1 MKKRK
6 NNHIF
11 KSTAILCCILGILL
25 CAAPSSVAEQIDD
38 PQDYLFVNTDNTP
51 VDLNAEIY
59 EAVYVDPDAT
69 LNLLAGAIVHYLDAY
84 GGSIVNIYG
93 GIADDFGIAVF
104 EGSTVTVYGTE
115 FIVEDGTIDP
125 SGDFFTVNGIGM
137 LTGTYA
143 DGTTISILVFSSE
156 YNDVPI
162 YLVDTSTPSGGPV
175 EVEVQID
182 IKPCDDLNRIN
193 LDSKGLV
200 PVAVLGTDD
209 FDAAT
214 VDPAMVEFAGAE
226 PVCSKL
232 KDVNHDGYDD
242 MIFNF
247 RTQDLDLDQDSTEAT
262 LMGQTTQG
270 VLIEGSDE
278 VQIVSFSRKCLIKK
292 FSGYIHRPVWWKCKR
307 PVIPP
312 VKKGFKRNANN
323 GYHQSNCWKNIS
335 NHGKCTGLHGRH

>member
-1 MKKRK
+1 MEKQK
-6 NNHIF
+6 NNH
-11 KSTAILCCILGILL
+11 KLTAILWCILVILL
-25 CAAPSSVAEQIDD
+25 CAAPASVAVQIDT
-38 PQDYLFVNTDNTP
+38 PQDYLFVDVDNTP

-59 EAVYVDPDAT
+59 LGVYVDAGAT
-69 LNLLAGAIVHYLDAY
+69 LNLLTNAIVHYLDAY
-84 GGSIVNIYG
+84 DGSIVNIYG
-93 GIADDFGIAVF
+93 GIADDSGIAVF
-104 EGSTVTVYGTE
+104 AGSKVTVYGTD
-115 FIVEDGTIDP
+115 FIVYNGTIDP

-143 DGTTISILVFSSE
+143 DGTTISILVFSSQ
-156 YNDVPI
+156 VPI
-162 YLVDTSTPSGGPV
+162 YLADTSTPSGGPI

-200 PVAVLGTDD
+200 PVAVLTTDD

-214 VDPAMVEFAGAE
+214 VDPAMVEFAGAA
-226 PVCSKL
+226 PVSWKL
-232 KDVNHDGYDD
+232 RDVNDDGNDD

-262 LMGQTTQG
+262 LTGQTTQG

-292 FSGYIHRPVWWKCKR
+292 FSGYIHHPVWWKCKR
-307 PVIPP
+307 PVLPP
-312 VKKGFKRNANN
+312 VKKGYKCNANN
-323 GYHQSNCWKNIS
+323 GCHQPNCQKKVS
-335 NHGKCTGLHGRH
+335 NHGKCTGSHGRH